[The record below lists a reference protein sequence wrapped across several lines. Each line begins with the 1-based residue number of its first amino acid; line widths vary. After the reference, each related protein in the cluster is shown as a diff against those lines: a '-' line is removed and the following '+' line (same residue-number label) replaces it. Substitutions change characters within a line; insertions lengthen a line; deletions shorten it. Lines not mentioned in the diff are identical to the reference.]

1 MSVMMNMQK
10 DLATE
15 QAAAGIPSLKEI
27 NSSYKFSDEEIKIL
41 RELAKKVAE
50 IASSQEEER
59 KAKLW
64 TAHNDLKT
72 TEPVVFV
79 DPENGWNEIILA
91 STLQCSDT
99 LARVWEMQL
108 KKLIYWAENMKDD
121 KVIEKYFDV
130 PYSFWDTGWGVELQK
145 HGGEN
150 NGAYKVKPAID
161 EYEDDFEKVHYPE
174 ITIDWEESEKV
185 MDLAKYVFGDIL
197 EVRRKHT
204 WWWTMGMTW
213 EYINLRGLDNLMLDL
228 MWEQEW
234 VHKMMKL
241 LSDGT
246 MKRLDF
252 LQENGL
258 LASNTEGTYVGSG
271 GFGWTDQLKKP
282 SEIVGNVTTQDMWGF
297 CDSQETVGCSP
308 ETFAEFILPYQLPIL
323 ERFGLNCYGCC
334 EPLNIRWDYVKRIP
348 NLRRVSTSP
357 WANKPVM
364 AEYLGNKYIMS
375 AKPSPSPLATPHMD
389 EDVVRRDIREIL
401 DAAMPKGC
409 VVEIIMKDNHTLG
422 HNPRNITRWVE
433 IAREEIA
440 KTK

>member
-1 MSVMMNMQK
+1 MSVLLNMKK
-10 DLATE
+10 DIATE
-15 QAAAGIPSLKEI
+15 QSAAGIPALKEI
-27 NSSYKFSDEEIKIL
+27 GSSYKFTDEEIKVL
-41 RELAKKVAE
+41 RDLATKVAE
-50 IASSQEEER
+50 IAARPEEEK

-64 TAHNDLKT
+64 TDHNDLKT

-79 DPENGWNEIILA
+79 DPENGWNEIV
-91 STLQCSDT
+91 TVDQLQCSDP

-108 KKLIYWAENMKDD
+108 RKLIYWADNMKDD

-130 PYSFWDTGWGVELQK
+130 PYSFETNGWGVELQK

-150 NGAYKVKPAID
+150 NGAYKVKPAIE

-174 ITIDWEESEKV
+174 ITIDWEESKTV
-185 MDLAKYVFGDIL
+185 MELAEYIFGGIL

-204 WWWTMGMTW
+204 WWWTLGMTW
-213 EYINLRGLDNLMLDL
+213 EFINLRGLDNFMLDL
-228 MWEQEW
+228 MWDQEW
-234 VHKMMKL
+234 VHKLMKL

-252 LQENGL
+252 LEANGL

-271 GFGWTDQLKKP
+271 GFGWTNELPTPAQI
-282 SEIVGNVTTQDMWGF
+282 SGNVTCKDMWGF

-308 ETFAEFILPYQLPIL
+308 ETFGEFILPYQLPIL

-334 EPLNIRWDYVKRIP
+334 EPINIRWDFVKKIP

-357 WANKPVM
+357 WANKPAM
-364 AEYLGNKYIMS
+364 AEFLGNKYIMS
-375 AKPSPSPLATPHMD
+375 AKPAPSPLAVPVMD
-389 EDVVRRDIREIL
+389 EDVVRRDLREIL
-401 DAAMPKGC
+401 DAAAAKGC